1 MDMFSEFQLKGTRYG
16 MYNQRAYQSFS
27 SSPLGED
34 RNPDPSAHI
43 CRESPLDVSLVLSLP
58 HSLITC
64 ILPFCTPQLESNSPT
79 RHNQRKPWY
88 NNSAAKKTEIS
99 ELSSGVLDG
108 FRKKTHGR
116 L

>member
-64 ILPFCTPQLESNSPT
+64 ILPFCTPLLESSSPLAT
-79 RHNQRKPWY
+79 IRESPGTTTVQP
-88 NNSAAKKTEIS
+88 KK
-99 ELSSGVLDG
+99 L
-108 FRKKTHGR
+108 K
-116 L
+116 